1 MADKYLVTDQKLL
14 NKTNEE
20 NNTSSKFLRSLDTIA
35 VYITG
40 QSTRRQKVFS
50 KKNMALAIPNKFN
63 SFTFIAKDESSLLDI
78 QTIDGETMNQTSLGS
93 FFVPL
98 SLLGS
103 ADSQVYSYIYRSGVL
118 FSQNEPI
125 QSIIIAVSVPERK
138 ISNLQDPVVISFQYQ
153 NTNKTK
159 NNKVSTCQFWVPER
173 NGIWAVFSSIF
184 FSSQVTYILFLL
196 FVRTIKTVNIF
207 CKRLHQRYFART

>member
-125 QSIIIAVSVPERK
+125 QSIIMAVSVPERK
-138 ISNLQDPVVISFQYQ
+138 ISKLRDPVVISFQDQ

-173 NGIWAVFSSIF
+173 NGI
-184 FSSQVTYILFLL
+184 
-196 FVRTIKTVNIF
+196 
-207 CKRLHQRYFART
+207 

>member
-35 VYITG
+35 VYITE

-93 FFVPL
+93 FL
-98 SLLGS
+98 CH
-103 ADSQVYSYIYRSGVL
+103 YL
-118 FSQNEPI
+118 FLEVRIPKCI
-125 QSIIIAVSVPERK
+125 
-138 ISNLQDPVVISFQYQ
+138 L
-153 NTNKTK
+153 
-159 NNKVSTCQFWVPER
+159 
-173 NGIWAVFSSIF
+173 
-184 FSSQVTYILFLL
+184 TYIDLVYCFHKMSQYKVL
-196 FVRTIKTVNIF
+196 
-207 CKRLHQRYFART
+207 

>member
-125 QSIIIAVSVPERK
+125 QSIIMAVSVPERK
-138 ISNLQDPVVISFQYQ
+138 ISNLRDPVVISFQDQ

-173 NGIWAVFSSIF
+173 NGI
-184 FSSQVTYILFLL
+184 
-196 FVRTIKTVNIF
+196 
-207 CKRLHQRYFART
+207 